1 VAAEPA
7 PNHSD
12 LAAAEPE
19 PNRSD
24 PVVAAE
30 LVPNRSPS

>member
-12 LAAAEPE
+12 LAAAEPA
-19 PNRSD
+19 PNHSD
-24 PVVAAE
+24 PMVAAE

>member
-12 LAAAEPE
+12 LAAAEPAQ
-19 PNRSD
+19 NHSD